1 MKKALISIVVIIL
14 SVFAVICF
22 ASYYSGQQSR
32 LVFKQ
37 SLDKMTQSPYMDVV
51 ENEFQQGLF
60 VSKAKTTIDLKALLA
75 QAEISQKAKLT
86 PVLLTIN
93 HNIQHNPVQSDY
105 FNGGGFNPVLV
116 KIVSELEMTEDIS
129 RLYKGQTPLN
139 IITKVYLNG
148 EKEILLRM
156 NQFEHT
162 DNQDMHVKWDGAK
175 AKVNSN
181 QLDNEL
187 DFNVH
192 APELVLN
199 FGADKDLLAIRLNQI
214 NAQGHLSK
222 SQAPIWLGKW
232 QMSVGQYQIDT
243 QNKARQKNNL
253 IHLKGIDVK
262 MDSHLENELVMSSA
276 DILLNQF
283 SVNINRPGDIN
294 QIKVKDLQLKTSFN
308 RLDPVALSEIEK
320 TVARL
325 QAQQLPSFMVKQQIL
340 EMAMKHGMALLSK
353 SPEIDFSVN
362 LMTEQG
368 KIESDLHL
376 KYLDN
381 PNATFGLNSLI
392 ASLQGKVNAKMPIVL
407 IKMMLAQRVEQQI
420 KLQMTQSESDKVL
433 TEEEINK
440 MMTETVN
447 RQLKALV
454 GQGLLKSKGE
464 YYWLNAVF
472 EDSKLSVNG
481 INIPLPI
488 PGAPGG

>member
-1 MKKALISIVVIIL
+1 
-14 SVFAVICF
+14 
-22 ASYYSGQQSR
+22 
-32 LVFKQ
+32 
-37 SLDKMTQSPYMDVV
+37 
-51 ENEFQQGLF
+51 
-60 VSKAKTTIDLKALLA
+60 
-75 QAEISQKAKLT
+75 
-86 PVLLTIN
+86 
-93 HNIQHNPVQSDY
+93 
-105 FNGGGFNPVLV
+105 
-116 KIVSELEMTEDIS
+116 
-129 RLYKGQTPLN
+129 
-139 IITKVYLNG
+139 
-148 EKEILLRM
+148 
-156 NQFEHT
+156 
-162 DNQDMHVKWDGAK
+162 
-175 AKVNSN
+175 
-181 QLDNEL
+181 
-187 DFNVH
+187 
-192 APELVLN
+192 
-199 FGADKDLLAIRLNQI
+199 
-214 NAQGHLSK
+214 
-222 SQAPIWLGKW
+222 
-232 QMSVGQYQIDT
+232 
-243 QNKARQKNNL
+243 
-253 IHLKGIDVK
+253 
-262 MDSHLENELVMSSA
+262 
-276 DILLNQF
+276 
-283 SVNINRPGDIN
+283 
-294 QIKVKDLQLKTSFN
+294 
-308 RLDPVALSEIEK
+308 
-320 TVARL
+320 
-325 QAQQLPSFMVKQQIL
+325 MVKQQIL